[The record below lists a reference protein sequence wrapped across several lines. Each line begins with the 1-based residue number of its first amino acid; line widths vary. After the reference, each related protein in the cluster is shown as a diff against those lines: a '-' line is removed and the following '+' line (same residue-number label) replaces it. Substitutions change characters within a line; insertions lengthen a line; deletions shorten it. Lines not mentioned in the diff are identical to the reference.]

1 MSGTEM
7 VTLENIVG
15 GAASEMFQGCLE
27 KIIENIV
34 NPNTKP
40 DAVRSITLKM
50 KVKPGKNDRSL
61 CTVEL
66 SCDEKLAPVLPFE
79 TAMFVGMQHGVVA
92 ATEYAP
98 QQQTLFDQSM
108 QVQEQKTAPN
118 VIQMPAAATG

>member
-1 MSGTEM
+1 MSKAEM
-7 VTLENIVG
+7 VTLENIGG

-98 QQQTLFDQSM
+98 QQQTLFDQTM
-108 QVQEQKTAPN
+108 QAQEQKTAPN
-118 VIQMPAAATG
+118 VIQMPAAAAG

>member
-1 MSGTEM
+1 MSKSEM
-7 VTLENIVG
+7 VTLENIGG

-98 QQQTLFDQSM
+98 QQQTLFDQTM
-108 QVQEQKTAPN
+108 QAQEQKTAPN
-118 VIQMPAAATG
+118 VIQMPAAAAG